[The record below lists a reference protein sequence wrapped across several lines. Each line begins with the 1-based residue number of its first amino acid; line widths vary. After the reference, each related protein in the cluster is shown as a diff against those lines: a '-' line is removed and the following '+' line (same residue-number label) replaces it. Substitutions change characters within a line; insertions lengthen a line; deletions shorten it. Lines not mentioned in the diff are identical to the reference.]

1 MSEYKLAAENR
12 SDAGKGAARRL
23 RASGRV
29 PAVLYGHGT
38 KPQHLSIDARQFSQA
53 LRTDAGANVLISL
66 EVGSD
71 QHLAL
76 AKEVQRH
83 PVRGHFIHVDFIQV
97 RRGEKVHVQVSVRLV
112 GEAPGVR
119 EGGIADQDLYQLNV
133 EAEVTAVPEAV
144 EADVSGLNIGD
155 TLRVGRP
162 QGPRRRPDPR
172 RPRGPGRVRGR
183 AGGRGR
189 ARARRGRGGRG
200 RRGRRGGRGRGRRRG
215 RGPVRGLAGRCLS
228 SCAGGRR

>member
-38 KPQHLSIDARQFSQA
+38 KPQHLSIDARQFGQA

-83 PVRGHFIHVDFIQV
+83 PVKGDYIHVDFIQV

-133 EAEVTAVPEAV
+133 EAEVTAVPEAI
-144 EADVSGLNIGD
+144 EADVSGLGIGD
-155 TLRVGRP
+155 VLRVADLKAPGGAVILDDPEAVVVSVAAPTVEAEPEVAEGEEGEAAEGGEGATAEDAGEGEDRP
-162 QGPRRRPDPR
+162 EG
-172 RPRGPGRVRGR
+172 
-183 AGGRGR
+183 
-189 ARARRGRGGRG
+189 
-200 RRGRRGGRGRGRRRG
+200 
-215 RGPVRGLAGRCLS
+215 
-228 SCAGGRR
+228 

>member
-12 SDAGKGAARRL
+12 SEAGKGAARRL

-29 PAVLYGHGT
+29 PAVLYGHGI
-38 KPQHLSIDARQFSQA
+38 KPQHLSVDARQFGQA

-66 EVGSD
+66 EVGRD

-83 PVRGHFIHVDFIQV
+83 PIRGDYIHVDFIEV

-112 GEAPGVR
+112 GESPGVR

-133 EAEVTAVPEAV
+133 EAEVTAVPEAI

-155 TLRVGRP
+155 VLRVADLKAPNGAVILD
-162 QGPRRRPDPR
+162 DPEASVVSVVA
-172 RPRGPGRVRGR
+172 PAVEVEPEPEAEEGEVAEGGEAAPAEE
-183 AGGRGR
+183 AGEGEDRSEG
-189 ARARRGRGGRG
+189 
-200 RRGRRGGRGRGRRRG
+200 
-215 RGPVRGLAGRCLS
+215 
-228 SCAGGRR
+228 